1 MQESRIQ
8 ELRETHRLESESSN
22 KLVTSLREQ
31 VAKAESNLSS
41 QASQLLQMSQ
51 LQAELR
57 TAQNRAREEEDKR
70 GKAVAL
76 LKTVRTKLVKVE
88 REKEEIDKR
97 QEEEK
102 AERQKLFD
110 NLERLR
116 NDREREIQNL
126 RQSQERDLAAMKDKY
141 EKEMLAKRRE
151 WELEMITTKV
161 RQYALVLFIR

>member
-1 MQESRIQ
+1 M
-8 ELRETHRLESESSN
+8 ESESSN
-22 KLVTSLREQ
+22 KLVASLRDQ
-31 VAKAESNLSS
+31 LAKAETNLSS
-41 QASQLLQMSQ
+41 QASQLLQMTQ
-51 LQAELR
+51 LQAELK
-57 TAQNRAREEEDKR
+57 TAQNRIKEEEEKR

-88 REKEEIDKR
+88 REKEEVDKR

-102 AERQKLFD
+102 AERQKMFD

-116 NDREREIQNL
+116 SERDRETQSL
-126 RQSQERDLAAMKDKY
+126 RQSHEREMAALKDKY

-161 RQYALVLFIR
+161 RGLGMNSAGVDI